1 MCSNDLSQ
9 VCQTP
14 EMTVLAAYEPLA
26 QSGGYQSEA
35 QMEAGLISAL
45 QAQGYEYL
53 DIKDEAGLL
62 GNLRACIE
70 VLNNI
75 SFSDA
80 EWRRWLS
87 SWLLNKT
94 KLEKSHIIQDGS
106 TAECFRFDNGAEK
119 NLLLLDK
126 KDLQRNRLQVLNQY
140 QANSG
145 KQRY

>member
-75 SFSDA
+75 SFVVPA
-80 EWRRWLS
+80 AQ
-87 SWLLNKT
+87 
-94 KLEKSHIIQDGS
+94 QDQAG
-106 TAECFRFDNGAEK
+106 
-119 NLLLLDK
+119 K
-126 KDLQRNRLQVLNQY
+126 KPYYPGWVYGRMFPVR
-140 QANSG
+140 
-145 KQRY
+145 